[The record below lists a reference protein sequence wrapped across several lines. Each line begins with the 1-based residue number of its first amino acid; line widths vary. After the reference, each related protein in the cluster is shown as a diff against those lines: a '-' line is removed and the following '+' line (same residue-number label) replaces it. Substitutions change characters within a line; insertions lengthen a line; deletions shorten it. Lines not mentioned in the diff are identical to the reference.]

1 MCDMQPQ
8 EATVA
13 VAVRPGA
20 ALSARPRLF
29 AALAEAFG
37 VRFRAWGDSTGPPEA
52 VLVLGAV
59 PPAELGRL
67 GVPVLAMLDG
77 ARHDAEDVRVL
88 DRPAVDRRVRAI
100 VLPGERLG
108 PPLEDLDGNAEVL
121 AVAGS
126 GPVWTRSRGRDPVH
140 RLRVDLPELGPTE
153 MLLEALSPRRAL
165 ALLAVVHFLRSLTA
179 EDRTPPV
186 RAAFV
191 FDDPNLRWRSYGFID
206 YRRLVDH
213 AEAHSYHA
221 AMAMIPLDA
230 GRPNPAALALFRQR
244 PDRLSLVFHGNN
256 HVKREL
262 MAPDEASAV
271 ALAAQALRRI
281 GRFERRSGLRVDRVM
296 TAPHGMCSPSVARAL
311 GAVGFD
317 ALCAIHPLPWA
328 EQPPQDRLL
337 AGWEPAEFA
346 DGCAVIPRFTLDWT
360 AAEIALRAFLGHP
373 LVVYG
378 HHQDVARGFEPLE
391 EAAAR
396 INRLGEVEWTSLG
409 RIALGNHALRMSGDT
424 ARVRPFAGRVV
435 VTLPE
440 RARALAI
447 EPPRGA
453 GPALLGWVPASGG
466 PLVPFGVPVERVGGC
481 TYELRLRVAGSVDP
495 LTVAPPA
502 WRPWPLLRRAATEAR
517 DRALPL
523 RHRPPVFS
531 RQPSVR
537 AAQ

>member
-1 MCDMQPQ
+1 MSDMRPR
-8 EATVA
+8 EAIVT
-13 VAVRPGA
+13 VAVRPGS

-37 VRFRAWGDSTGPPEA
+37 IRFRAWGDNSGPPDA
-52 VLVLGAV
+52 VLVFGPV
-59 PPAELGRL
+59 PPTELGSL
-67 GVPVLAMLDG
+67 GVPVLAVLDEAPG
-77 ARHDAEDVRVL
+77 RAEDVRVL
-88 DRPAVDRRVRAI
+88 NRPAVDRRLRAI
-100 VLPGERLG
+100 VLEGERLG
-108 PPLEDLDGNAEVL
+108 PPLEDLDERAEVL
-121 AVAGS
+121 SLAGS
-126 GPVWTRSRGRDPVH
+126 GPVWTCSRGPTPVH
-140 RLRVDLPELGPTE
+140 RLRVDLPELAPTE
-153 MLLEALSPRRAL
+153 VLLEALSPRRAL
-165 ALLAVVHFLRSLTA
+165 ALVAVVHFLRALTPQ
-179 EDRTPPV
+179 ERTPPV

-213 AEAHSYHA
+213 AESHGYHA

-230 GRPNPAALALFRQR
+230 GRPSPAALALFRQR

-262 MAPDEASAV
+262 MAPDETSAM

-281 GRFERRSGLRVDRVM
+281 GRFEQRSGLRVDRVM

-328 EQPPQDRLL
+328 EQPPRDRLL
-337 AGWEPAEFA
+337 TGWEPAEFA

-360 AAEIALRAFLGHP
+360 VAEIALRAFLGHP

-378 HHQDVARGFEPLE
+378 HHQDVALGLEPLE

-396 INRLGEVEWTSLG
+396 INRLGDVEWTSLG
-409 RIALGNHALRMSGDT
+409 HIALGNHALRMSGDT
-424 ARVRPFAGRVV
+424 ALVRPFAGRLQ

-440 RARALAI
+440 RARALAL

-453 GPALLGWVPASGG
+453 GLDLLGWVSAAGG
-466 PLVPFGVPVERVGGC
+466 PVVPFGVAVERVGGC
-481 TYELRLRVAGSVDP
+481 TYDLGLRVTGSVDP
-495 LTVAPPA
+495 LMVASPA
-502 WRPWPLLRRAATEAR
+502 WRPWPVLRRAATEAR

-523 RHRPPVFS
+523 RRRPPCFR
-531 RQPSVR
+531 RQPSVG